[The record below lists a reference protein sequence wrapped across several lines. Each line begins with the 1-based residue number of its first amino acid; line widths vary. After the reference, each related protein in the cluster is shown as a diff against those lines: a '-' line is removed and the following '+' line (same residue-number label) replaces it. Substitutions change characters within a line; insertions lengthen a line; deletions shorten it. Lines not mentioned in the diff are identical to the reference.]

1 MKIGLL
7 VCDHVR
13 GKFLAISGDYTDMFV
28 RLFAGYPDV
37 EIVPYDAINGELPA
51 DLYECDAW
59 IATGSKYSVN
69 DDYQWIRD
77 LEDFVRRV
85 AASSVPFVGVCF
97 GHQLIA
103 SALGGLVVQS
113 ERGWGVGVKEVEIAK
128 GLEWADP
135 GVESYRV
142 LTSHADQVEV
152 LPTGARVIGWN
163 EHCPVSMMGIGDTIL
178 GIQGHP
184 EMEPALTEALIRD
197 RLGSAIPE
205 ETALAGLESF
215 ERDPENKMLADWM
228 LRFINQALSAAA
240 SGSPA
245 GS

>member
-13 GKFLAISGDYTDMFV
+13 GKFLDISGDHPDMFR

-85 AASSVPFVGVCF
+85 ASSSVPFVGVCF

-103 SALGGLVVQS
+103 SALGGSVVES

-128 GLEWADP
+128 GL
-135 GVESYRV
+135 G
-142 LTSHADQVEV
+142 
-152 LPTGARVIGWN
+152 
-163 EHCPVSMMGIGDTIL
+163 MG
-178 GIQGHP
+178 
-184 EMEPALTEALIRD
+184 
-197 RLGSAIPE
+197 
-205 ETALAGLESF
+205 
-215 ERDPENKMLADWM
+215 
-228 LRFINQALSAAA
+228 
-240 SGSPA
+240 
-245 GS
+245 